1 MFDTFTL
8 HFLTTKIAF
17 IEDINITNSVYNKI
31 IIYRLKSPSISLK
44 IE

>member
-8 HFLTTKIAF
+8 HSLTTKIAF

-31 IIYRLKSPSISLK
+31 FNIIIYRLKSPL
-44 IE
+44 